1 MDRVG
6 SISNVQFFYNMI
18 YTIITYTFFLE
29 LQELYYITFTII
41 IVNCN
46 YDFEKYNCNWNC
58 IIEYDLFAGCGQEIL
73 EIHTL

>member
-1 MDRVG
+1 MG

-46 YDFEKYNCNWNC
+46 YDFE
-58 IIEYDLFAGCGQEIL
+58 
-73 EIHTL
+73 